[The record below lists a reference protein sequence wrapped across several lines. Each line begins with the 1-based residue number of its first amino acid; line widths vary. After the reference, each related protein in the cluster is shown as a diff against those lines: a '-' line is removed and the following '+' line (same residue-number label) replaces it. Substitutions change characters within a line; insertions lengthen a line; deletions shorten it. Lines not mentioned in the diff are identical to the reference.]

1 MSIGPRQDNVWPLL
15 EDMAFLER
23 RARIEGKLGESGHR
37 LIPILVA
44 LIPGPSHMLTLTFI
58 TR

>member
-1 MSIGPRQDNVWPLL
+1 MGPRQDNVWPLL

-44 LIPGPSHMLTLTFI
+44 LIPGPGHMLTLTFI